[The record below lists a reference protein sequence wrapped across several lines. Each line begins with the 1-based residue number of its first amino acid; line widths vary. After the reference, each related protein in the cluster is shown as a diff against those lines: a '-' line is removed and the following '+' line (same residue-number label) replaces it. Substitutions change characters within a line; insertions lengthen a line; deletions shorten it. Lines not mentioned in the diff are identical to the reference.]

1 MSSASLDFMNIE
13 FEEKEKTDLQ
23 KAIVSAVAYFDLFD
37 FPMTDSEIWRSLGV
51 KADLSKVQEILTA
64 LSLRGPRTMRG
75 TKQSRQ
81 SMLSE
86 TASPLNEVY
95 NGIEIETKDG
105 FYFLKGRRNILETR
119 KERRVFYDRKI
130 KRTVKI
136 VKLFKFI
143 PWVKMIAVS
152 NIMGANNLRDESD
165 IDLFIITQDKR
176 IWLTRFFCASLAQLL
191 GLRPKK
197 GDMRDKICLNFYVSE
212 EAIYLKDFMIDES
225 DIYFVYWLV
234 GLTSIYDRDRMY
246 KRFIKANDWIRKYL
260 PNSSFA
266 EINKQEVVQR
276 SFSALDFLFSWLE
289 KLFKKL
295 QLKLMPKEMKELMNK
310 DTRVVVNDKVL
321 KMHVNDRREMYREKW
336 EKKIEDL

>member
-1 MSSASLDFMNIE
+1 MNII
-13 FEEKEKTDLQ
+13 EEKEKTDLQ

-37 FPMTDSEIWRSLGV
+37 FPMTDSEIFRSLGV

-105 FYFLKGRRNILETR
+105 FYFLKGRGGIIETR

-136 VKLFKFI
+136 IKLFKFI

-152 NIMGANNLRDESD
+152 NIMGVNNLRDESD

-176 IWLTRFFCASLAQLL
+176 IWLARFFCASLAQLL

-212 EAIYLKDFMIDES
+212 KTIDLRNFMIDES
-225 DIYFVYWLV
+225 DIYFVYWFL
-234 GLTSIYDRDRMY
+234 GLAPIYDRGGVY
-246 KRFIKANDWIRKYL
+246 KRFIEANDWIKKYL
-260 PNSSFA
+260 PNSSFV
-266 EINKQEVVQR
+266 ENNKREEFR
-276 SFSALDFLFSWLE
+276 LSNYTFAFLDFLFGWSE
-289 KLFKKL
+289 GLFRKL

-310 DTRVVVNDKVL
+310 DTRVVINDKVL
-321 KMHVNDRREMYREKW
+321 KMHVNDRREIYR
-336 EKKIEDL
+336 KKYEAKTREFKV